1 MYGLSPLFLQIPNEV
16 KTMMFSTVTGRKLS
30 PREISYL
37 IKGMQLLIIIPTECV
52 IYVVVF
58 HLNLPTIIQEGAIF
72 NLYLDKKTAIPRSC
86 LIFLGLNSQEMM
98 EQKCCSSILILDLII
113 VNHFP
118 TLSTSPPLICAFVQQ
133 PCKELQK
140 DQHFTTGS
148 FSCLGCEIAQ

>member
-16 KTMMFSTVTGRKLS
+16 KTMMFPTVTGRKLS

-37 IKGMQLLIIIPTECV
+37 IKGMQLLIIIPIECV

-72 NLYLDKKTAIPRSC
+72 NLYLDKKTVIPRSC

-140 DQHFTTGS
+140 GQHFTTGS
-148 FSCLGCEIAQ
+148 LSCLGCEIAQ